1 MEKTQIRKCGT
12 ADIKAAGEFYDRV
25 VKWLDEHINY
35 PKWVYRVYPSESYA
49 GEMTKAGSQYLCTD
63 GGKITGAFVLNADPM
78 GDYGRVSWSED
89 LREGE
94 YMIVHAMAVDPCL
107 HGQGMASDM
116 LRFCEEKAR
125 EDGYKA
131 LRLDVVPDN
140 IPARR
145 LFEKNGFVYAGD
157 ADLGRGYDEIPVFS
171 LYELSF
177 K

>member
-1 MEKTQIRKCGT
+1 M
-12 ADIKAAGEFYDRV
+12 A
-25 VKWLDEHINY
+25 
-35 PKWVYRVYPSESYA
+35 
-49 GEMTKAGSQYLCTD
+49 KAGYDVVISYYQ
-63 GGKITGAFVLNADPM
+63 A
-78 GDYGRVSWSED
+78 
-89 LREGE
+89 
-94 YMIVHAMAVDPCL
+94 
-107 HGQGMASDM
+107 
-116 LRFCEEKAR
+116 EEKAR